1 MATNFLKYTS
11 LTYDSILQQ
20 ITDKFNSDSRFANF
34 RQSAIAS
41 LMAEIFAGVADLV
54 NYNLERRS
62 EETFLDTAKLKSSV
76 ILLSRML
83 GYVMQRPIPAS
94 ATLKIK
100 LKGDFSSII
109 STTDKLQIPLQSSFS
124 YGGYKFILKK
134 TLIINLSS
142 YVDAMI
148 LDGAAYESDYITV
161 DQNNDTIDIIQGEIK
176 EKVIE
181 GSTNPLIGST
191 FQVYKIDDTEFSN
204 MYGSEDYD
212 NPVTRIWIGDNKSTD
227 NEYTIDRV
235 SLINNTVVEAFSD
248 QENIKV
254 VVVRSAINEGVELLF
269 GNGRYASDGVNYTT
283 SGGAITSYDNLY
295 VQYLATK
302 GFKANQSGV
311 VDKKVTY
318 SGKVYTNTGKDITNK
333 VDFYFATNIVG
344 GADVESLE
352 SIKYNSPGIFA
363 SFSRCVT
370 KEDYQNYL
378 KSLTSPISIK
388 NAIAFGEAEELNADT
403 SRDAVIR
410 LFNVV
415 LFSVLGHLYQVNTS
429 PYYYYTKENGLDNNV
444 LDSNFN
450 IDDISYWNYFNVF
463 VKGDTESLTANSQ
476 IVRQLKEY
484 TTSAFQYKIYGHE
497 IDDTTGA
504 YYSTNYGENLT
515 LYISYTTDD
524 SSYNTSLSADTSIT
538 VDVRSLSSKS
548 NDTDAM
554 ETLASLIQTKLL
566 LVADTR
572 GSNATEN
579 THYNQTAFPNVTVTY
594 DSTDKNLTI
603 AFGQDSPCYIY
614 EFTSATG
621 ASDIGLRILSGTSA
635 VGPAAILVSL
645 TNNLSQNII
654 SVVDKLN
661 KRSQVTVRHVYISP
675 IIHRCLIS
683 NISNTSNIVIR
694 SLYDLNTERNNI
706 ENAIYKWANT
716 NINFNTEIYL
726 SNIIELIEQFPSV
739 VYANIKLEADYPT
752 PVSTSAF
759 YITGDNKWVN
769 NGFGNIGHRI
779 ITYDDIDNLIN
790 NNLIPITSTITQRI
804 FFNNFANALYNKLK
818 SRGENYATFVDTI
831 NFNNLISDI
840 NKDWLYNIRNSLIDN
855 KGNITNYSL
864 SQEIVQLKSNLNLS
878 YE

>member
-54 NYNLERRS
+54 NYNLERRA
-62 EETFLDTAKLKSSV
+62 EEAFLDTAKLKSSV

-161 DQNNDTIDIIQGEIK
+161 DQNNDAIDIIQGEIK

-227 NEYTIDRV
+227 NEYTIDRR
-235 SLINNTVVEAFSD
+235 SLINWEVIEAFSD

-254 VVVRSAINEGVELLF
+254 AVVRSAINEGVELLF

-318 SGKVYTNTGKDITNK
+318 SGRVYTNTGKDITNK

-344 GADVESLE
+344 GADAESLE

-370 KEDYQNYL
+370 KDDYVNYL

-388 NAIAFGEAEELNADT
+388 NAIAFGEAEELNSDT
-403 SRDAVIR
+403 GRDAVIR

-554 ETLASLIQTKLL
+554 ETLASLIQTQLL
-566 LVADTR
+566 LVTDTR
-572 GSNATEN
+572 GSNTTEN

-594 DSTDKNLTI
+594 DSTDKDLTI
-603 AFGQDSPCYIY
+603 AFGQNTPCYID

-621 ASDIGLRILSGTSA
+621 ASDLGLRILSGTAA
-635 VGPAAILVSL
+635 VGPDAVLVSL

-654 SVVDKLN
+654 SVVDKLDT
-661 KRSQVTVRHVYISP
+661 RAQITTRP
-675 IIHRCLIS
+675 IYLSSIIEKIKITGVVKI
-683 NISNTSNIVIR
+683 N
-694 SLYDLNTERNNI
+694 SLYDTETERTNFYD
-706 ENAIYKWANT
+706 AIYKWADTTADFKINLYKSSVIEIIEQFTSVKYT
-716 NINFNTEIYL
+716 NINF
-726 SNIIELIEQFPSV
+726 
-739 VYANIKLEADYPT
+739 EADYPT

-759 YITGDNKWVN
+759 YITGANKWVN
-769 NGFGNIGHRI
+769 NGFSNNAQKL
-779 ITYDDIDNLIN
+779 YAYNLIDQKIN
-790 NNLIPITSTITQRI
+790 DFLVDESLITKRYFLVT
-804 FFNNFANALYNKLK
+804 FAKNLYNAFKNL
-818 SRGENYATFVDTI
+818 GGNYATFVDTI

-840 NKDWLYNIRNSLIDN
+840 NKDYIYIMRTNMLDDD
-855 KGNITNYSL
+855 GNITEYSL
-864 SQEIVQLKSNLNLS
+864 PNQIVQLICNLNIE
-878 YE
+878 Y

>member
-1 MATNFLKYTS
+1 
-11 LTYDSILQQ
+11 
-20 ITDKFNSDSRFANF
+20 
-34 RQSAIAS
+34 
-41 LMAEIFAGVADLV
+41 
-54 NYNLERRS
+54 
-62 EETFLDTAKLKSSV
+62 
-76 ILLSRML
+76 ML

-161 DQNNDTIDIIQGEIK
+161 DQNNDAIDIIQGEIK

-227 NEYTIDRV
+227 NEYTIDRR
-235 SLINNTVVEAFSD
+235 SLINWEVIEAFSD

-254 VVVRSAINEGVELLF
+254 AVVRSSINEGVELLF

-635 VGPAAILVSL
+635 VGPDAVLVSL

-654 SVVDKLN
+654 TVVDKLDT
-661 KRSQVTVRHVYISP
+661 RAQITVKNLYLSP
-675 IIHRCLIS
+675 IIHRMKIFGTVKI
-683 NISNTSNIVIR
+683 N
-694 SLYDLNTERNNI
+694 SLYDTETERTNFYD
-706 ENAIYKWANT
+706 AIYKWADT
-716 NINFNTEIYL
+716 NADFNSSLFL
-726 SNIIELIEQFPSV
+726 STCIELIEQFPSV
-739 VYANIKLEADYPT
+739 VYANVNFEADYPT
-752 PVSTSAF
+752 PVSTSTF
-759 YITGDNKWVN
+759 YVTGNNKWVN
-769 NGFGNIGHRI
+769 NGFSNAAQRSLVYQTI
-779 ITYDDIDNLIN
+779 DDYIL
-790 NNLIPITSTITQRI
+790 NNLESRINSITQRI
-804 FFNNFANALYNKLK
+804 YFNEFAKVLYNDLK
-818 SRGENYATFVDTI
+818 GRGGNYAIFVDTI

-840 NKDWLYNIRNSLIDN
+840 NKDWLQHIRRNLIDSD
-855 KGNITNYSL
+855 GNITAYSINN
-864 SQEIVQLKSNLNLS
+864 EIVQLICDLTIEYNS
-878 YE
+878 